1 MRTASIFL
9 KKKMSNDIAHFL
21 DNSQIHYL
29 KKVMKIKHDEKFYT
43 FDGNGLRALCI
54 LTPDSKL
61 KVLEINQEKRKYH
74 CSMIIPLLKKARFE
88 YALQK
93 CVELGIKNVIT
104 YISYKARDKYDFSKE
119 LTRLDRYKE
128 IIKSAFL
135 QSENY
140 YLPDIEISE
149 FLFDIDFKN
158 FKNPIFLDQNASLN
172 LNEDEDVDAIIVGG
186 EFGYHE
192 KEIEFLEKQKN
203 IRSFKIS
210 SNILRVET
218 APVVALAKL
227 NY

>member
-9 KKKMSNDIAHFL
+9 KKKMNTDIAHFL

-29 KKVMKIKHDEKFYT
+29 KKVMKIKDDEKFYT
-43 FDGNGLRALCI
+43 FDGNGLRGLCI
-54 LTPDSKL
+54 LTSDSKL
-61 KVLEINQEKRKYH
+61 KVLDINEEERKYH
-74 CSMIIPLLKKARFE
+74 SCVIIPLLKKARFE

-93 CVELGIKNVIT
+93 CVELGIKNIVT

-119 LTRLDRYKE
+119 LTRQYRYKE

-140 YLPDIEISE
+140 YLPDIEMSE
-149 FLFDIDFKN
+149 FLFDIDFEN
-158 FKNPIFLDQNASLN
+158 FKNPIFLDQNVSLN
-172 LNEDEDVDAIIVGG
+172 LNGDENVDAIVVGG

-203 IRSFKIS
+203 IRSFRVS